1 MWSRVLLEPRALL
14 VSGKGGVGKSTVAA
28 ALAIAATRTGR
39 RTCLVEVEGRQTM
52 RSAFNTEPWD
62 FTEREVRPDLFGMS
76 IDPEASLV
84 EYLARFYGA
93 KRLSKLVVNSM
104 AVDFATTAAPGLK
117 DVLLI
122 GKIKEMERRR
132 DPDGRFVYDLIVVD
146 APATGRILNF
156 LRAPEATTEL
166 VAVGPIREQ
175 ARSLID
181 MLLDPSRLRIQL
193 VTLLEEMPVAETLDS
208 AVALEALGVALNPII
223 TNRVLRPQFDV
234 SAAKIVETLSA
245 PAVRRLAD
253 RVGLDGDGTAETL
266 LGLAVRHLRRLSL
279 QNDMRTTL
287 DERLR
292 VPSLELPYL
301 PTRTFGEREL
311 GQLADIINEAGE

>member
-1 MWSRVLLEPRALL
+1 
-14 VSGKGGVGKSTVAA
+14 
-28 ALAIAATRTGR
+28 
-39 RTCLVEVEGRQTM
+39 
-52 RSAFNTEPWD
+52 
-62 FTEREVRPDLFGMS
+62 
-76 IDPEASLV
+76 
-84 EYLARFYGA
+84 
-93 KRLSKLVVNSM
+93 
-104 AVDFATTAAPGLK
+104 
-117 DVLLI
+117 
-122 GKIKEMERRR
+122 MERRR

-156 LRAPEATTEL
+156 LQAPEATTEL

-245 PAVRRLAD
+245 PAVQRLAD

-266 LGLAVRHLRRLSL
+266 LRLAVRHLRRLSL
-279 QNDMRTTL
+279 QDDMRTTL